1 MATRR
6 RALSL
11 SALIR
16 TRAIQRGIF
25 GSSPM
30 WRAIAVVMFGTRFLR
45 KVFGKHPD
53 HLGVEKLKAGQFVR
67 IEAIAPIG
75 RRERR
80 GARRR
85 TA

>member
-1 MATRR
+1 MASR

-25 GSSPM
+25 GSNPV
-30 WRAIAVVMFGTRFLR
+30 WRAVAVVVFGTRFLR

-53 HLGVEKLKAGQFVR
+53 YLGVEKLKAGQFVR
-67 IEAIAPIG
+67 IEAIAPPSRRG
-75 RRERR
+75 RR
-80 GARRR
+80 GTRRR